1 MPILLHVA
9 RQDYAF
15 RFELN
20 PDVILLCLGL
30 LVAYWYAVTQL
41 RLEVPDA
48 GRIRHSQSALFGLG
62 VLSLYAATSS
72 PLHEIAEG
80 YLASAHMLQHLLLTM
95 VAPPLLLAGTPGW
108 LVEAAL
114 RDRRAFTLGRYLT
127 VPLVAFALFNSVQL
141 MTHLPVAVDLS
152 LRVHWFHFV
161 VHVVLVSAALLM
173 WWPILSPSESLPR
186 LSYPLQMAYLFVQS
200 LLPSIL
206 AAFLTF
212 SDGVFYRFYGEAP
225 RSFGL
230 STIEDQQFAGFVMKI
245 LGSLILWGFIA
256 VAFFKWYEKENA
268 ESQEP
273 RWDEVQDELRRIGL

>member
-41 RLEVPDA
+41 RLRVPDA

>member
-9 RQDYAF
+9 QEDYAY
-15 RFELN
+15 RFQLN
-20 PDVILLCLGL
+20 ADVIVLCLGL

-41 RLEVPDA
+41 RSSVPDA
-48 GRIRHSQSALFGLG
+48 GRIKHSQSALFGLG
-62 VLSLYAATSS
+62 VLSLYAAGSS

-114 RDRRAFTLGRYLT
+114 RGRRAFTVARYLT

-141 MTHLPVAVDLS
+141 VTHLPVAVDLS

-173 WWPILSPSESLPR
+173 WWPILSPSELLPR

-230 STIEDQQFAGFVMKI
+230 SMIEDQQLAGFVMKI

>member
-41 RLEVPDA
+41 RLRVPDA

-114 RDRRAFTLGRYLT
+114 RGRRAFTLGRYLT